1 METVLFLCHRIPF
14 PPNKGDKIATYH
26 RLKYLNERYNVV
38 LGCFI
43 DDANDFQYIPN
54 VEALCDEL
62 HVVDLC
68 NKSNVLTGIAS
79 LLKAKPV
86 STFFHESD
94 SMQNW
99 VDDVVKRKGIERL
112 YAYSASA
119 SQFIEDEQYASHK
132 RVLDMTDVDSDKWRQ
147 YAQKKPFYSSWI
159 YSRESNLL
167 SRYEQQ
173 ILSKFDAVTLVT
185 AEERDLFKQMSP
197 PSQHEKIYTL
207 ENGVDTEYFDITA
220 SYDETD
226 KPSPEHEF
234 ICFTGAMDYWANVDA
249 VVWFAENVW
258 PELRAQN
265 PNLYFYIVGGN
276 PSSAV
281 SALAN
286 IEGIVVTGR
295 VVDVRPFVAR
305 SLLCVAPLRIA
316 RGVQNKILEAMS
328 MSKPVV
334 MTSMGQEGIE
344 LPEEQLPFVLDEPS
358 QQVDAIMALIND
370 EDARDKLGNKNRNWI
385 LSRYSWNSAL
395 TFLSELLERN
405 RNNEK

>member
-26 RLKYLNERYNVV
+26 RLKYLNEHYNVV

-43 DDANDFQYIPN
+43 DDKNDFQYVPN

-68 NKSNVLTGIAS
+68 NKSNLTTGVAS
-79 LLKAKPV
+79 LLKGKPV
-86 STFFHESD
+86 STHFYDSE
-94 SMQNW
+94 SMQSW
-99 VDDVVKRKGIERL
+99 VDDVISRKGIERL

-119 SQFIEDEQYASHK
+119 SQFIEHGKYAPLK

-147 YAQKKPFYSSWI
+147 YALKKPVYSSWI

-167 SRYEQQ
+167 RAYEQN

-185 AEERDLFKQMSP
+185 AEERELFKQMSSP
-197 PSQHEKIYTL
+197 TQHKKIFTL
-207 ENGVDTEYFDITA
+207 ENGVDTEYFDINA
-220 SYDETD
+220 NYDETD
-226 KPSPEHEF
+226 KPSVEHEF

-258 PELRAQN
+258 PEIRAQK
-265 PNLYFYIVGGN
+265 PNLHFYIVGGN
-276 PSSAV
+276 PSNAV

-286 IEGIVVTGR
+286 IDGIVVTGR
-295 VVDVRPFVAR
+295 VVDVRPFVAK

-328 MSKPVV
+328 MSKAVV

-344 LPEEQLPFVLDEPS
+344 LPSEQYAMVIDEPK
-358 QQVDAIMALIND
+358 QQAKSILTLIDDD
-370 EDARDKLGNKNRNWI
+370 EERDKLGDINRQWI
-385 LSRYSWNSAL
+385 LSRYSWDSAL
-395 TFLSELLERN
+395 SFLSELLER
-405 RNNEK
+405 KK

>member
-26 RLKYLNERYNVV
+26 RLKYLNEHYNVV

-43 DDANDFQYIPN
+43 DDTNDFQYVPN

-62 HVVDLC
+62 HIVDLC
-68 NKSNVLTGIAS
+68 NKSNLSTGIAS
-79 LLKAKPV
+79 LLKGKPV
-86 STFFHESD
+86 STFFYDSE

-99 VDDVVKRKGIERL
+99 VDDVIKRKEIERL
-112 YAYSASA
+112 YTYSASA
-119 SQFIEDEQYASHK
+119 SQFIEHEQYAPLK

-147 YAQKKPFYSSWI
+147 YALKKPFYSSWI

-167 SRYEQQ
+167 RDYEQK

-185 AEERDLFKQMSP
+185 AEERELFKQMSP
-197 PSQHEKIYTL
+197 PAQHKKIFML
-207 ENGVDTEYFDITA
+207 ENGVDTEYFDINA

-226 KPSPEHEF
+226 KPSVEHEF

-249 VVWFAENVW
+249 VVWFAEKVW
-258 PELRAQN
+258 PEIRAQK
-265 PNLYFYIVGGN
+265 PDLHFYIVGGN

-286 IEGIVVTGR
+286 SDGIVVTGR
-295 VVDVRPFVAR
+295 VVDVRPFVAQ

-328 MSKPVV
+328 MSKAVV

-344 LPEEQLPFVLDEPS
+344 LPNEQYAMVIDEPK
-358 QQVDAIMALIND
+358 QQATSILTLIDDN
-370 EDARDKLGNKNRNWI
+370 EARDKMGDINRQWI
-385 LSRYSWNSAL
+385 LTRYSWGSAL
-395 TFLSELLERN
+395 SFLSELLEN
-405 RNNEK
+405 KK